1 MTGAFAILGAD
12 MERKVERIR
21 RGTDVPLY
29 RQVADVLRERIERG
43 VFRPGERIPTE
54 YDLCD
59 EFGVSR
65 ISIRHAL
72 SELVLEGLL
81 QRRQGSG
88 TYVEE
93 ERTTAGQTIK
103 ALVTEDP
110 WIAPLE
116 AAVAAYNESC
126 NGPTVRLEI
135 ELLGRPQLRRNIL
148 AAVGRG
154 EAPDL
159 ALIDWPWVA
168 EFADLHFLHPL
179 EELDREWMQMFRSDL
194 FAAFADEVVSPLYAI
209 QPEANVSVVWY
220 RRDWLEE
227 AGIAP
232 PATWD
237 ELIDAARRLRR
248 DSRPSLAFSGG
259 TTAGETT
266 TYQLLPF
273 FWAAGADLL
282 TGREVGLDERA
293 VFALQYLV
301 DLVHTHHV
309 APIETAYYSWDQ
321 PARLFA
327 GGDVAFA
334 IGGSYEKQR
343 IQQWAGW
350 DEAAFERHVGLMPI
364 PAPPHGHPAT
374 VAGGMAFVVFRQSEH
389 PLLAFEVIKRVASPD
404 IMRAFCAG
412 SGRCPTRMSVVR
424 SLDPTMDRFSRE
436 IARLLGNAR
445 PRHGIAE
452 YSKVSEQFQL
462 MVEDAITQH
471 LSARQAVERAREI
484 VRILVS

>member
-1 MTGAFAILGAD
+1 MA
-12 MERKVERIR
+12 RKIGRIT
-21 RGTDVPLY
+21 RGTNVPLY
-29 RQVADVLRERIERG
+29 RQVAEVLRERIERG
-43 VFRPGERIPTE
+43 VFRPGEKIPTE

-72 SELVLEGLL
+72 SELVHEGLL
-81 QRRQGSG
+81 HRRQGSG

-93 ERTTAGQTIK
+93 KQRLGEQRIT

-116 AAVAAYNESC
+116 AAATVYNRDHEST
-126 NGPTVRLEI
+126 PIRLKI
-135 ELLGRPQLRRNIL
+135 DLLGRPQLRRNIL

-159 ALIDWPWVA
+159 ALVDWPWVA

-179 EELDREWMQMFRSDL
+179 EDLDREWMHAFRSDL
-194 FAAFADEVVSPLYAI
+194 FAAFADEGESPLYAI
-209 QPEANVSVVWY
+209 QPEANVSVIWY
-220 RRDWLEE
+220 RRDWLAAAKIE
-227 AGIAP
+227 P
-232 PATWD
+232 PSTWD
-237 ELIDAARRLRR
+237 QLVAAARRLRR
-248 DSRPSLAFSGG
+248 DARPSLAFSGG

-273 FWAAGADLL
+273 LWAAGADLL
-282 TGREVGLDERA
+282 SGRDVRLDDRA
-293 VFALQYLV
+293 VFALQFLV

-309 APIETAYYSWDQ
+309 APTEAAYYSWDQ

-327 GGDVAFA
+327 AGEVAFA
-334 IGGSYEKQR
+334 VGGSYEKQR
-343 IQQWAGW
+343 IQQLAGW
-350 DEAAFERHVGLMPI
+350 DEKAFEQHVGLMPI

-389 PLLAFEVIKRVASPD
+389 PRLAFEVIKRVASPD

-424 SLDPTMDRFSRE
+424 SLDPATDRFSRE
-436 IARLLGNAR
+436 VARLLHSAR

-462 MVEDAITQH
+462 MVEDAITQR
-471 LSARQAVERAREI
+471 LTARQAVERAREI
-484 VRILVS
+484 IRILVS